1 MANALT
7 RLGQRLKSWWGE
19 SAEGSWRGPFFG
31 QGHLGHFFQL
41 GRLEDGFQR
50 DLRVDRAGMQSIPVI
65 AGLRHL
71 HRSAFAQLRPH
82 HKRLQNDGAIEDLEN
97 SAALRTILR
106 PNAYESGADFAAR
119 VVDEWMTVGE
129 VVALALRND
138 RSEID
143 ELHVLPRGAWQLMVE
158 PESKAIFYAL
168 SSSGALLTPLDA
180 QVMVPA
186 RDILHL
192 RWCTPR
198 HPLIGESGF
207 AAAGLAAGIQV
218 ALSAS
223 QAAFFAQMRRP
234 SGVLS
239 TDQQLTKEQITRLR
253 EAWDEQSKGMSQ
265 GGIPILGWGMKFQ
278 ALGISSEDAEVI
290 EALRMSNEEIA
301 RCVGVPGP
309 LVGDL
314 REAALSN
321 TSALIAHWL
330 SISLGG
336 LIERY
341 EAGLERLFN
350 LNGRTEWVDMSTE
363 ALLRLDLTKRMEALT
378 KGVQGGVLKPNDAR
392 RQEGLSPAD
401 GGEQLFLQR
410 QNTPVNLLGE
420 LAAAELA
427 NAKRPPP
434 AAAPPAISP
443 PPAEDDEED
452 ADNPEEDEPP
462 AEKLTPRA
470 ATIVRLHD
478 VRQAKQQARSS

>member
-1 MANALT
+1 MANALS
-7 RLGQRLKSWWGE
+7 RLGQRLKSWWDT
-19 SAEGSWRGPFFG
+19 AEGSWRGPFFG
-31 QGHLGHFFQL
+31 QGHLGHFFPL

-50 DLRVDRAGMQSIPVI
+50 DLRVDRAGMESIPVI

-82 HKRLQNDGAIEDLEN
+82 HKRMQVDGGIEDLEN

-119 VVDEWMTVGE
+119 IVDEWMTAGE
-129 VVALALRND
+129 VAAVALRND
-138 RSEID
+138 RFEVY
-143 ELHVLPRGAWQLMVE
+143 ELHVLPRGSWQLMID
-158 PESKAIFYAL
+158 PDTKTPFYAVGD
-168 SSSGALLTPLDA
+168 SGALLTPMDA
-180 QVMVPA
+180 RMLVPA
-186 RDILHL
+186 RDVLHL

-198 HPLIGESGF
+198 HPLMGESGF

-223 QAAFFAQMRRP
+223 QAAFFAQMSRP

-239 TDQQLTKEQITRLR
+239 TEQQLTKDDLNRLR
-253 EAWDEQSKGMSQ
+253 AAWNGQAQGMAQ
-265 GGIPILGWGMKFQ
+265 GGIPILGWGLKFQ
-278 ALGISSEDAEVI
+278 PLSISSEDAQVI

-321 TSALIAHWL
+321 TTALIAHWL

-341 EAGLERLFN
+341 EAALERLFG
-350 LNGRTEWVDMSTE
+350 LNGRTEWVDLSTE
-363 ALLRLDLTKRMEALT
+363 ALLRVDITKRMDALT

-392 RQEGLSPAD
+392 RQEGLSPAE
-401 GGEQLFLQR
+401 GGEELFLQR
-410 QNTPVNLLGE
+410 QNTPVNLLAE

-427 NAKRPPP
+427 NARRGP
-434 AAAPPAISP
+434 AAPPAISA
-443 PPAEDDEED
+443 PPASTEED
-452 ADNPEEDEPP
+452 TEDAEDAEEDETPE
-462 AEKLTPRA
+462 EKLTPRK

-478 VRQAKQQARSS
+478 VRQAKQQALIR